1 MDEETFLVTSLK
13 RFYNAHLVTWQRL
26 HSDNGNRIYRL
37 DLANNQNWVLRLFS
51 SEDESALH
59 LVAVLLFL
67 GQQGYP
73 AEQLV
78 RAVNSD
84 VLVRYEDTLL
94 LMTHFVEGS
103 PVDYSPSTLHLLG
116 KALGKLHSLS
126 IEGTSE
132 LPKAEMVPPPELAYA
147 LSELAKVADS
157 VPEALQKHYEILI
170 KAINSVNRCEDA
182 PMTIIHN
189 DCHPGNAIRT
199 SLEQVRLIDWHG
211 AGLGPAVID
220 VGFLLV
226 SCEIP
231 FLSIPPLVVDTRR
244 IPAIIDGYCQHYIST
259 SLELDLLPDAIRFR
273 SLVYG
278 AVGFANA
285 ISKHCAEKYDT
296 EWWWLRY
303 QAANEVAARARLCFE
318 KYV

>member
-13 RFYNAHLVTWQRL
+13 RFYNAHLVTWQCL

-51 SEDESALH
+51 AEDESALH
-59 LVAVLLFL
+59 LADVLLFL

-73 AEQLV
+73 AEQFV

-84 VLVRYEDTLL
+84 VLVRYKDTLL

-126 IEGTSE
+126 LEDTSE
-132 LPKAEMVPPPELAYA
+132 LPKAEMVPPP
-147 LSELAKVADS
+147 ELAKVADS

-170 KAINSVNRCEDA
+170 KAINSVNRCENA

-189 DCHPGNAIRT
+189 DCHLGNAIRT

-231 FLSIPPLVVDTRR
+231 FLGIPSFSADIER
-244 IPAIIDGYCQHYIST
+244 IPTIIDGYCHYHTLTPI
-259 SLELDLLPDAIRFR
+259 ELDLLPDAIRFR

-278 AVGFANA
+278 AVSFADA
-285 ISKHCAEKYDT
+285 ISKHSAEKYDT

-303 QAANEVAARARLCFE
+303 QAADGIAARARRCFE